1 MVLEGICPPALL
13 YLAFSII
20 QIIIDLYRGDSLQ
33 ALFKFIVMIIFTI
46 VLNAICNAGM
56 TIISWFIVFIP
67 FILMTYITTILFF
80 VFGFNPSKVMN
91 TEKKC
96 KDTQFGCCSDGVTA
110 KRDPIGRGCPFNP
123 IEWNN
128 KDDYYRYDY
137 ERERER
143 IRRERERERERERDR
158 RYNPYPDI
166 GGCGGTRYGCCD
178 DLYTPRKDWHGTNCS
193 DYKPKPTP
201 PTPTPIVTCA
211 TSQYGCCPGGIV
223 AKNKDGTNC
232 IVGTFV
238 PLPSNPSTS
247 LKY

>member
-143 IRRERERERERERDR
+143 IRRERERGRERERNR

-178 DLYTPRKDWHGTNCS
+178 DLYTPREDWHGTNCS

-201 PTPTPIVTCA
+201 PTPTPIGTCA
-211 TSQYGCCPGGIV
+211 TSQYGCCPGGMI

>member
-143 IRRERERERERERDR
+143 IRRERERERERNR

-178 DLYTPRKDWHGTNCS
+178 DLYTPREDWHGTNCS

-211 TSQYGCCPGGIV
+211 TSQYGCCPGGII